1 MANVDDIKAK
11 ALETYGP
18 ILGNRWFQLVVAF
31 VSMVMIANLQYAW
44 TLFTIPLTKTI
55 GVSLAVIQCAFTI
68 FIVMQTFSQPI
79 AGYLLDRLGPRF
91 VFLLSGILVG
101 FGWSMMGQIH
111 SVAGLYFF
119 YAIAGAGAGGI
130 YGGSVSTAV
139 RWFPDKRGLCSGLV
153 VAGYGMGSMAF
164 VPILAKMLANGN
176 VSVPFMRTGIL
187 QGIVLIIAALVL
199 RYPVG
204 TKSPSKKDKK
214 EAIAN
219 LDPSQI
225 GFKPSEMLRTPHFW
239 LTWTMFFGINV
250 GGLIVTANTTSFG
263 KKMGIAA
270 AYITLAVTMNS
281 FANGVS
287 RFFWGWI
294 SDRIGRYKTM
304 VIGFGLNA
312 IFLFLLP
319 ILGSKSNIL
328 YVVCLAFVMFT
339 FGEAFSLFP
348 SVNADMFGTTYS
360 TSNYGFLN
368 SAKGTASLLGGGLG
382 VLLANSFGWNIVF
395 SFAAALSLYASV
407 MSLILPR
414 IPKPVKKQNTIDNFK
429 PTIPQ

>member
-1 MANVDDIKAK
+1 MEHDGTN
-11 ALETYGP
+11 TF
-18 ILGNRWFQLVVAF
+18 RC
-31 VSMVMIANLQYAW
+31 W
-44 TLFTIPLTKTI
+44 TL
-55 GVSLAVIQCAFTI
+55 
-68 FIVMQTFSQPI
+68 
-79 AGYLLDRLGPRF
+79 
-91 VFLLSGILVG
+91 
-101 FGWSMMGQIH
+101 
-111 SVAGLYFF
+111 FF
-119 YAIAGAGAGGI
+119 YAIAGAGAGGV

-164 VPILAKMLANGN
+164 VPVLAKMLANGN

-294 SDRIGRYKTM
+294 SDRLGRYKTM

-319 ILGSKSNIL
+319 ILGSKSNVL

-395 SFAAALSLYASV
+395 SFAAALSLYASI